1 MLPTTSTA
9 LCSQGLPRPKTFE
22 NFDFDLDP
30 RNPFAAS
37 ETFKANFYNAYQF
50 YFEQTNQRAKEHR
63 EQRER
68 YKENFSREYSAR
80 AGYNFD
86 VPPSFSSSNPQPAQ
100 AKRFLR
106 QAQEDLR
113 SADNDY
119 EVREPAYEWVCFKA
133 HQVAIFTL
141 RRHLEVL

>member
-1 MLPTTSTA
+1 M
-9 LCSQGLPRPKTFE
+9 
-22 NFDFDLDP
+22 
-30 RNPFAAS
+30 
-37 ETFKANFYNAYQF
+37 
-50 YFEQTNQRAKEHR
+50 NQRAKEHK

-68 YKENFSREYSAR
+68 YKENFSREYSAK
-80 AGYNFD
+80 AGYKFD

-100 AKRFLR
+100 ARRFLR

-133 HQVAIFTL
+133 HQVWKKCVLFVGAMNDFRIVWLLSRFQTL
-141 RRHLEVL
+141 VGCNSTR